1 MIKKFNSS
9 PEKRRLLKVKGSKKK
24 RLCRHMIDIWNKTI
38 EHKLYPENKTSLTA
52 KREER
57 FILFLEEILG
67 TGISWETYC
76 GLIANYGFS
85 GKMTLNWALIP
96 DNARKIL
103 ASVTD
108 ETSGSLEALKH
119 IPWGEFFEDIK
130 KKCQKS
136 PYGAQWFQI
145 SQHLAKRLGQRIYK
159 IWFSH
164 ASLAEFTGNA
174 VTIRLDSAF
183 KRDYILAYFFL
194 DLVYAIQAA
203 YPPVNQID
211 FQVNL
216 PRE

>member
-1 MIKKFNSS
+1 
-9 PEKRRLLKVKGSKKK
+9 
-24 RLCRHMIDIWNKTI
+24 MIDIWNKTI
-38 EHKLYPENKTSLTA
+38 EHKLYLENKTSLTA

-57 FILFLEEILG
+57 FIWFLEEILG
-67 TGISWETYC
+67 TEISWEAYC
-76 GLIANYGFS
+76 SLIAAYGFS

-103 ASVTD
+103 ATATD
-108 ETSGSLEALKH
+108 ETPEALKQV
-119 IPWGEFFEDIK
+119 PWGEFFEEIK
-130 KKCQKS
+130 KKCQKN

-145 SQHLAKRLGQRIYK
+145 SQHLAKRLGQRMYK
-159 IWFSH
+159 IWFSQ
-164 ASLAEFTGNA
+164 ASLANFTGNT

-203 YPPVNQID
+203 YPPINQID

-216 PRE
+216 PKE

>member
-24 RLCRHMIDIWNKTI
+24 RLCRHMIDIWNNTI
-38 EHKLYPENKTSLTA
+38 EHKLYLESKASLTS

-57 FILFLEEILG
+57 FIWFLEEILG

-103 ASVTD
+103 AIATD
-108 ETSGSLEALKH
+108 ETSGTLKD
-119 IPWGEFFEDIK
+119 IPWGEFFEGIK

-145 SQHLAKRLGQRIYK
+145 CQHLAGRLGQRIYN
-159 IWFSH
+159 IWFSQ
-164 ASLAEFTGNA
+164 ASLAELTGNT
-174 VTIRLDSAF
+174 VTIRLDSTF

-203 YPPVNQID
+203 YPPINQID

-216 PRE
+216 PKE